1 MTQDQKTLFE
11 VSISKVTNSA
21 SSIFSKDDVIGLL
34 TTLESCIADLPE
46 VATTGFTK
54 EHIIDSVREL
64 LYEYPFSDHVAC
76 EPELCGSYGDSYSL
90 EMNTSFEEDDF
101 IRSFVTELEDHFTPN
116 NQNND
121 SEKN

>member
-1 MTQDQKTLFE
+1 MTQEQKELFE
-11 VSISKVTNSA
+11 TSISMVHNSL
-21 SSIFSKDDVIGLL
+21 SSIFTEQDVVKVL
-34 TTLESCIADLPE
+34 TDLQRSFTELPE

-76 EPELCGSYGDSYSL
+76 EPELNGSYGDSYSL

-101 IRSFVTELEDHFTPN
+101 IRSFVTELEDYFTPN

>member
-11 VSISKVTNSA
+11 VSISKVKNSA

-76 EPELCGSYGDSYSL
+76 EPELNGSYGDSYSL